1 MLIGLLGRVVLLIPL
16 MAVIPS
22 YGASVTGWDFNQYD
36 GDVRRINA
44 SDGQGSLV
52 IEEDWN
58 AMSLSNPAGSK
69 LNAVESRDAG
79 KALSLSGMARNGKSF
94 ELFVPLESC
103 PGAQVSAAVRRSG
116 TGFGTLRLTWSQDG
130 GKTFQ
135 DGPTWSIG
143 ETWAIHSADLAMKGT
158 PSQLIIRFELD
169 GASSS
174 RGTLLV
180 DNLQIRCLRPQS
192 ERPEN

>member
-1 MLIGLLGRVVLLIPL
+1 
-16 MAVIPS
+16 
-22 YGASVTGWDFNQYD
+22 
-36 GDVRRINA
+36 
-44 SDGQGSLV
+44 
-52 IEEDWN
+52 
-58 AMSLSNPAGSK
+58 MSLSNPAGSK

-103 PGAQVSAAVRRSG
+103 PGAASQCCCSKERDRIWHSPAGLVAGWGQDISG
-116 TGFGTLRLTWSQDG
+116 WSDLVDRGDMGDALRGSG
-130 GKTFQ
+130 HEGN
-135 DGPTWSIG
+135 
-143 ETWAIHSADLAMKGT
+143 

-192 ERPEN
+192 ERSEN